1 MGKMKELAIDSGE
14 EVVQAIGELGA
25 TVNDATKAA
34 AETEVDHE
42 EVKGW
47 LTTIFKVLMAAFKP

>member
-34 AETEVDHE
+34 AETEVD
-42 EVKGW
+42 GSQQFSRYSW
-47 LTTIFKVLMAAFKP
+47 LHLSLR